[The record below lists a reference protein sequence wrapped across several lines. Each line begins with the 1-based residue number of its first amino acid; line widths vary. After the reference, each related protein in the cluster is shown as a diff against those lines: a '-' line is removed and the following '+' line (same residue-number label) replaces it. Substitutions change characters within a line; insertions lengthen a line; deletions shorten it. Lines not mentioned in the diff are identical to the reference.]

1 MSEKNIITLLLE
13 AKTDYFETLHSQ
25 RGRGFA
31 SDKEAWAEMKAALE
45 RLDKLNTDVKK
56 LHKEMWASIAEK
68 NEDSVSAYT
77 GEIER
82 TAFAL
87 ATEWLEL
94 AAVADMAAAGREL

>member
-1 MSEKNIITLLLE
+1 MSEKNIVTLLLE
-13 AKTDYFETLHSQ
+13 AKADYYESLRNL

-31 SDKEAWAEMKAALE
+31 SDKEAWAEIKAALE
-45 RLDKLNTDVKK
+45 RLEKLNTTAKK
-56 LHKEMWASIAEK
+56 LHKELWDSIV
-68 NEDSVSAYT
+68 EDNDDSISAYT

-94 AAVADMAAAGREL
+94 AAVADMASAGREI

>member
-1 MSEKNIITLLLE
+1 MSEKNIVTLLLE
-13 AKTDYFETLHSQ
+13 AKTDYFDSLHKM

-45 RLDKLNTDVKK
+45 RLDKLNTDAKK
-56 LHKEMWASIAEK
+56 LHKELWSAVAES
-68 NEDSVSAYT
+68 NDDSVSAYT

-94 AAVADMAAAGREL
+94 AAVADMAAAGREI